1 MDMPRAATMN
11 ELAKLAGVSVSTV
24 SRALAGNP
32 VINQQTREKVVA
44 LAREHGFQPN
54 MLARNLRLRRSE
66 TIGVVLPLGHQA
78 DQHLTDPFFL
88 TLIGHLADELAQRGY
103 DMLLK
108 KVVPRD
114 DQWLRRLA
122 ESGRVDGIVVIGQS
136 DQEAALATV
145 ARSYAPLVV
154 WGASL
159 PDQTYVTVGSDNL
172 AGGALATRHLIAR
185 GRTRLIFVGDTRPP
199 EIAQREAGFRLA
211 CDEAGLGATAHSL
224 RVGLVGED
232 AYRELLGIID
242 ASTGIDGIVAASDV
256 IAIAAIRA
264 LATRNRNVPRD
275 VAVVGYDDVP
285 LAQHVVPTLTTIRQ
299 DLALGARTMIDKL
312 VGLIAGEPQ
321 VSTVMEPELVI
332 RQSS

>member
-1 MDMPRAATMN
+1 MDTSRPTTMN
-11 ELAKLAGVSVSTV
+11 QLAKLAGVSVSTV

-32 VINQQTREKVVA
+32 AINDRTREKVVA

-54 MLARNLRLRRSE
+54 MVARNLRLRRTE

-88 TLIGHLADELAQRGY
+88 TMIGHLADELAQRGY

-108 KVVPRD
+108 KIVPHND
-114 DQWLRRLA
+114 HWLRQLA
-122 ESGRVDGIVVIGQS
+122 ESGRVDGIIVIGQS
-136 DQEAALATV
+136 DQEAELALV
-145 ARSYAPLVV
+145 AHSYKPMVV

-159 PDQTYVTVGSDNL
+159 PGQAYVTVGSDNL

-185 GRTRLIFVGDTRPP
+185 GRRRLIFLGVNRAP
-199 EIAQREAGFRLA
+199 ELAQREAGFRLA
-211 CDEAGLGATAHSL
+211 CDEAGLGASAHSL
-224 RVGLVGED
+224 QVGLVAEH
-232 AYRELLGIID
+232 AYRELLDILD
-242 ASTGIDGIVAASDV
+242 REAGIDGIVAASDV

-264 LATRNRNVPRD
+264 LATRDRNVPRD

-285 LAQHVVPTLTTIRQ
+285 LAEHVVPTLTTIRQ

-312 VGLIAGEPQ
+312 VGLIVGEPQ

>member
-185 GRTRLIFVGDTRPP
+185 GRKRLIFVGDTRPP

-242 ASTGIDGIVAASDV
+242 ASTGVNGIVAASDV

>member
-185 GRTRLIFVGDTRPP
+185 GRKRLIFVGDTRPP

>member
-32 VINQQTREKVVA
+32 VINQQTREKIAA

-185 GRTRLIFVGDTRPP
+185 GRKRLIFVGDTRPP

-242 ASTGIDGIVAASDV
+242 ASTGVNGIVAASDV